1 MFVPVACVRCGKPF
15 QVPPAAA
22 GTDVPCPWCN
32 AVGLALPVVS
42 PDLSRLTP
50 AAQSAEPLPE
60 PLSLDDEP
68 PAPASPVARRPWR
81 PVVGVGVLAA
91 AVFALTFAAL
101 GYRSGRVP
109 PTAWRE
115 VAAPD
120 GSFRVELPAEPITEP
135 IGPLADF
142 PMARGGQRLAAR
154 GWYSGVIAS
163 VGWYDLDPERAKT
176 MRADDLAGGVFAARR
191 AELRATATSHANV
204 RRADRDGFEYR
215 YGTPAAPAAD
225 RVVVVGTGPRPRVYV
240 LSYAAPRLGE
250 NDPGLVRFWE
260 SFRTE

>member
-32 AVGLALPVVS
+32 AVGPALPVVV

-50 AAQSAEPLPE
+50 AAQEPTAPPE
-60 PLSLDDEP
+60 PLSLDDDP
-68 PAPASPVARRPWR
+68 PAPAPPAARRRWW
-81 PVVGVGVLAA
+81 PVVGVVVLAA
-91 AVFALTFAAL
+91 AVFAVTLVAL
-101 GYRSGRVP
+101 GYHAGRVP
-109 PTAWRE
+109 PSAWRA
-115 VAAPD
+115 VTAPD
-120 GSFRVELPAEPITEP
+120 GSFRVELPAEPVVGP
-135 IGPLADF
+135 VGPLADF
-142 PMARGGQRLAAR
+142 PMARGGQRLTAR
-154 GWYSGVIAS
+154 GWYSGVTAS

-191 AELRATATSHANV
+191 AELGATATSQASV

-215 YGTPAAPAAD
+215 YGTPTGPAAD

-250 NDPGLVRFWE
+250 NDPGLTRFWE
-260 SFRTE
+260 SFRPE